1 MTKIILS
8 TVDGRAAST
17 DFVDPIS
24 TNHATQWQGTFG
36 VIKTNQP
43 TVDTATI
50 PSGTN
55 GISVGS
61 ITVSAGNTVR
71 VNGEWRII

>member
-17 DFVDPIS
+17 DFIDAIS

-43 TVDTATI
+43 TVGTATI

-55 GISVGS
+55 GISVGT

>member
-1 MTKIILS
+1 MTKIVLS

-17 DFVDPIS
+17 EFKDPIS
-24 TNHATQWQGTFG
+24 TNYDHQWMDRYG
-36 VIKTNQP
+36 VLKTNSP
-43 TVDTATI
+43 IVYTATI

-55 GISVGS
+55 GISVGT
-61 ITVSAGNTVR
+61 ITVSAGNTVT

>member
-1 MTKIILS
+1 MTKSILS

-17 DFVDPIS
+17 DFVDQIS
-24 TNHATQWQGTFG
+24 TNLATQWQGTFG

-43 TVDTATI
+43 TVDTASI

-61 ITVSAGNTVR
+61 ITVSAGNTVT

>member
-17 DFVDPIS
+17 DFKDPIS
-24 TNHATQWQGTFG
+24 TNLATQWQGTFG

-50 PSGTN
+50 PAGTN
-55 GISVGS
+55 GISVGT
-61 ITVSAGNTVR
+61 ITVSAGNTVT
-71 VNGEWRII
+71 VNGEWRIL